1 MRAAAM
7 RSEACSRCGEEV
19 RYGIRGTTTGW
30 LHREDGD
37 HVAVLGR
44 IATDEDKAR
53 WQAELLVPRERMASR
68 AADRCPTYQTLWPLE
83 VYTTA
88 EHDIMRDKEPERR
101 RLRLIELHG
110 QDPDYVEPIP
120 EPEVRRHTVEV
131 DSFPPRSG
139 IRQMVNLVL
148 KTDDW
153 ELRRLTHARGPYLGA
168 NGKALSIS
176 DTIVMSARG
185 PGVDDGV
192 SFVVCSWRD
201 GAFDTGYTGVM
212 KAGTINPMPAT
223 STAIK
228 AWIKENS
235 P

>member
-1 MRAAAM
+1 M
-7 RSEACSRCGEEV
+7 RSETCSRCGEEV
-19 RYGIRGTTTGW
+19 RYGVRGTTTGW

-37 HVAVLGR
+37 HVAILGR
-44 IATDEDKAR
+44 IATTEDKAR
-53 WQAELLVPRERMASR
+53 WQAELLVPRERLASK
-68 AADRCPTYQTLWPLE
+68 AVDRCPTYQALWPLE

-88 EHDIMRDKEPERR
+88 EHDITRDKDPERR

-120 EPEVRRHTVEV
+120 DPEVVRHDVEV

-148 KTDDW
+148 KADGW
-153 ELRRLTHARGPYLGA
+153 ELRRLTHARGPYLGS
-168 NGKALSIS
+168 NGKVLSIS
-176 DTIVMSARG
+176 DTIVMSARSK
-185 PGVDDGV
+185 VDDGYAI
-192 SFVVCSWRD
+192 VVCSWRD
-201 GAFDTGYTGVM
+201 GAFDTGYTGVI
-212 KAGTINPMPAT
+212 KGGVITPNPAT

-228 AWIKENS
+228 AWIKETS